1 MPGRLG
7 KMSKKRR
14 GDKGE
19 SGSDDGSEYGEGTSR
34 SYAEAGAG
42 GSPNGSPRARRGI
55 SPRRTAATPR
65 GKGGSTTP
73 RRKGGLST
81 INETKGSPQ
90 NTARSGNG
98 GEDEE
103 DENEA
108 ADIDW
113 E

>member
-1 MPGRLG
+1 M
-7 KMSKKRR
+7 
-14 GDKGE
+14 
-19 SGSDDGSEYGEGTSR
+19 
-34 SYAEAGAG
+34 
-42 GSPNGSPRARRGI
+42 
-55 SPRRTAATPR
+55 
-65 GKGGSTTP
+65 
-73 RRKGGLST
+73 ST